1 MRFFA
6 LVLLVVSLVSSG
18 SADLLTAPRR
28 SPEFAILKPGG
39 GQLLLSRYRGK
50 VVLVEFLST
59 TCPHCQHEAELL
71 SRLYTEY
78 ASRGFQVLGVAF
90 NTADPKEVANF
101 SRNFQ
106 VKFPVGFSPRASVT
120 DYLNVDVT
128 ERVMVPQV
136 VLIDRKGNVRLQT
149 PPESDPKVQ
158 DEFFL
163 RKEIE
168 ELLKEPGG
176 VHHSASIRRH
186 R

>member
-1 MRFFA
+1 MRI
-6 LVLLVVSLVSSG
+6 VLTILMAMSLVPAG
-18 SADLLTAPRR
+18 SADLLTTPRR

-39 GQLLLSRYRGK
+39 GQLLLSAYRGK

-59 TCPHCQHEAELL
+59 TCPHCQHEAELV
-71 SRLYTEY
+71 SKLYQEY
-78 ASRGFQVLGVAF
+78 APRGFQALGVAF
-90 NTADPKEVANF
+90 DTTDPAAVANF

-106 VKFPVGFSPRASVT
+106 VKFPVGYSQRASVT
-120 DYLNVDVT
+120 DYLNVSVM

-158 DEFFL
+158 DESFL
-163 RKEIE
+163 RSHIE

-176 VHHSASIRRH
+176 AGHSVSARRH